1 MRFKIFKNTKKSLN
15 DDDKEAVKGMKAI
28 LLKCLDEKRDMSKD
42 EFKKYNELKESLSER
57 ARKNITTALAKY
69 HDKEEAK
76 GQRQ

>member
-42 EFKKYNELKESLSER
+42 EFKKYNELKESLSEHS
-57 ARKNITTALAKY
+57 RKKY
-69 HDKEEAK
+69 YNSLSEIS
-76 GQRQ
+76 

>member
-15 DDDKEAVKGMKAI
+15 DDGKEAVKGMKAI

-57 ARKNITTALAKY
+57 SREKY
-69 HDKEEAK
+69 YNSLSKIS
-76 GQRQ
+76 